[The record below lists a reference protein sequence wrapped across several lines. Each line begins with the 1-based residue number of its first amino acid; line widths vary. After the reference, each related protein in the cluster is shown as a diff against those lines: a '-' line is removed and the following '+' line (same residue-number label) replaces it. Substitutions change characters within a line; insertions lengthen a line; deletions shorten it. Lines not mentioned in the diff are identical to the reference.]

1 MSFLQSCAQ
10 LPTKLAR
17 KHLKKNASRIEEV
30 PYDHSRAPM
39 KLKPPHGIKKPSRKA
54 QCTGLKL
61 RLYWPDAHA
70 SKQAGK
76 ASLKRADP
84 APGTPK
90 TGLKINL
97 SCCQATSVRKPK
109 SALSTNPEPK
119 LRITWNRDRAIARI
133 LWQNLTQINDLNQQI
148 LHLDS
153 RGDEAGFKEYRQS
166 ALSVGLEVAGFLR
179 ALRRRAPCGRVR
191 RDCRGRAG
199 RVIQSK
205 LFRSCC
211 GLK

>member
-17 KHLKKNASRIEEV
+17 KHLKKNASRTEEV
-30 PYDHSRAPM
+30 PYDQSRAPM
-39 KLKPPHGIKKPSRKA
+39 KLKPHHGIEKPSRKA

-90 TGLKINL
+90 TGLKTKL
-97 SCCQATSVRKPK
+97 SSYQATSVQKSK
-109 SALSTNPEPK
+109 SAPSTDPKPK

-133 LWQNLTQINDLNQQI
+133 LWQNLTQINNLNQQI
-148 LHLDS
+148 MHQDS
-153 RGDEAGFKEYRQS
+153 RVDEAGLKEHRQS
-166 ALSVGLEVAGFLR
+166 ALSVGLEVAGILR
-179 ALRRRAPCGRVR
+179 ALRRRAPCGRVG
-191 RDCRGRAG
+191 RDCRGRTG
-199 RVIQSK
+199 RVFQSK